1 MKAACT
7 VWSGGKLGDYIKELP
22 IAIQGLMIGS
32 VMQFAAISILLGIGS
47 YEDIKTREIPNWISV
62 IIAMTAV
69 INFRL
74 ENLLGLIVA
83 VIFFSVALATGKI
96 GGGDVKLIAALSIVC
111 GLWGSFALLLFAQIS
126 MLIFYGVS
134 VIVQKLRGRTADK
147 SLPFVPFIFIGYLVT
162 KIFF

>member
-1 MKAACT
+1 
-7 VWSGGKLGDYIKELP
+7 
-22 IAIQGLMIGS
+22 MIGS

-47 YEDIKTREIPNWISV
+47 YMDIKTREIPNWISV
-62 IIAMTAV
+62 IVAMTAV

-74 ENLLGLIVA
+74 ESLCGLIVA

-96 GGGDVKLIAALSIVC
+96 GSGDVKLIAALSIVC
-111 GLWGSFALLLFAQIS
+111 GLWGSFALLLFAQIA

-147 SLPFVPFIFIGYLVT
+147 ALPFVPFIFIGYLVS
-162 KIFF
+162 KLIF

>member
-1 MKAACT
+1 
-7 VWSGGKLGDYIKELP
+7 
-22 IAIQGLMIGS
+22 MISS
-32 VMQFAAISILLGIGS
+32 VMQFAAISILLCIGS
-47 YEDIKTREIPNWISV
+47 YKDIKTREIPNWISV
-62 IIAMTAV
+62 IVSLTAV

-74 ENLLGLIVA
+74 ENLWGLIVS

-134 VIVQKLRGRTADK
+134 AVVQKLRGKTADK
-147 SLPFVPFIFIGYLVT
+147 ALPFVPFIFIGYLVS
-162 KIFF
+162 KLIF

>member
-1 MKAACT
+1 
-7 VWSGGKLGDYIKELP
+7 
-22 IAIQGLMIGS
+22 MIDS
-32 VMQFAAISILLGIGS
+32 VIQFAAISILLGIGS
-47 YEDIKTREIPNWISV
+47 YMDIKTREIPNWISI
-62 IIAMTAV
+62 IIALTAV

-74 ENLLGLIVA
+74 ENLWGINVA

-111 GLWGSFALLLFAQIS
+111 GLWDSFALLLFAQTS
-126 MLIFYGVS
+126 MLIFYAGNYIS
-134 VIVQKLRGRTADK
+134 RKINGGTASK